1 MSILPQNPYYH
12 VIFSVSEIDKINFN
26 EIQEN
31 SIDELR
37 KSIDGTKTFIKWEGN
52 TPLFVE
58 NLTTK
63 EGPYNYYRFI
73 SIIRTSEWTL

>member
-1 MSILPQNPYYH
+1 MNTLPQNPYYH
-12 VIFSVSEIDKINFN
+12 VIFSVSEIDKINWG
-26 EIQEN
+26 EVHEG
-31 SIDELR
+31 SPSDLR
-37 KSIDGTKTFIKWEGN
+37 KSVDGTKTFVKWEGN

-63 EGPYNYYRFI
+63 EGPYNYFRFI